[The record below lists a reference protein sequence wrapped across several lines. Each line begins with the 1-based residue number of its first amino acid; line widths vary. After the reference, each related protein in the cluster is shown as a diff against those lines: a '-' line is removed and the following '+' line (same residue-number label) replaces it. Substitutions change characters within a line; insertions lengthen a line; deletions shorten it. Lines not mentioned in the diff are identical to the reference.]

1 MSAGGDAMD
10 PLDALAQQFLAS
22 VRAGAPADV
31 AAFCARH
38 PEHAQDL
45 GALLPTLLALEQA
58 KERRSTST
66 NSAAALQVPRL
77 ERLGEYRIVREVGRG
92 GMGVVFEA
100 VQESLGR
107 RVALKVLPQAT
118 GGSGR
123 KLDRFRREAQ
133 AASRLHHTHIVP
145 VFGSGEHE
153 GIHYYAMQF
162 IDGGGLDQWIA
173 AQRAADAATALPVA
187 GRVRFAAHAIEQ
199 AAAAL
204 HGAHEQGVL
213 HRDVKPSNLL
223 LEHGTHVWVTDF
235 GLAKALAEDT
245 LTLSGDVLG
254 TPQYMAPE
262 QFAGHY
268 DVRSEVYALGVAL
281 FELCAL
287 EPPFRGA
294 SRAELMAR
302 IREGALRPLA
312 EVVPGAPRDLAVIAA
327 KAMAL
332 APADR
337 YPSAAALAEDL
348 RRFLAGEPILARPL
362 GAAQELWRW
371 CMRNR
376 ALAAATA
383 GAALALLVAA
393 VVGWTSYIA
402 TEQSR
407 AKAVDS
413 ARVARTESDR
423 ANANLALALGAFE
436 ELFDTIS
443 GPDPF
448 EAVDQDLQTGED
460 AAVVRSAV
468 SARDVAMLEQLLSF
482 YDQFAARN
490 ADSESLREQTARAN
504 RRIAAIL
511 ARLGRIDEAVT
522 ACERSL
528 AMYREVTSRDVTVDI
543 ASVHLELAQV
553 ELRKDQAG
561 SAAARCRT
569 AIQMLLADAGDHG
582 RAARYTMARAQLLL
596 ASSLTWRPGAPRGG
610 RPLGGPGGPGGPG
623 GAAASPG
630 QVPQAVRAE
639 ARQCLAECAQLVEEL
654 RKEDPQQVEFQVLEA
669 RCLLA
674 MDRAEAGR
682 TANDSGKRTERAI
695 ALMEDIVARHP
706 QVDAFRFELVEMLA
720 APPPRRGAGGPAAVA
735 TMPEELSR
743 LERGE
748 AVARQLVT
756 DQPDNPEYVHSLV
769 RVRLRL
775 GAALLHAAQPQRA
788 LEVVQAPVPVVAASK
803 GEGERAETDTG
814 YRIRL
819 VAVEARALYA
829 LDKKDEAR
837 SALERLFAMLPRGG
851 MPERLAGAAEL
862 RSLAEILEPMGL
874 GERLRQLRP
883 RPERG
888 R

>member
-1 MSAGGDAMD
+1 MSADGDELD
-10 PLDALAQQFLAS
+10 PLDALSQEFLRS
-22 VRAGAPADV
+22 VRSGGVADV
-31 AAFCARH
+31 EAFCALH
-38 PEHAQDL
+38 PAHAEGL
-45 GALLPTLLALEQA
+45 RVLLPTLLALEQA
-58 KERRSTST
+58 KERRSTAT
-66 NSAAALQVPRL
+66 NSAAALQVPQL

-133 AASRLHHTHIVP
+133 AASKLHHTHIVP

-162 IDGGGLDQWIA
+162 IDGGGLDQWIS
-173 AQRAADAATALPVA
+173 AQRTAAAATALPTVERA
-187 GRVRFAAHAIEQ
+187 RFAAHAIEQ
-199 AAAAL
+199 AASAL

-223 LEHGTHVWVTDF
+223 LEHGNHVWVTDF

-262 QFAGHY
+262 QFTGHY

-281 FELCAL
+281 HELVAL

-302 IREGALRPLA
+302 IREGNLRPLA
-312 EVVPGAPRDLAVIAA
+312 EVVPGVPRDLAVVAA

-332 APADR
+332 APGDR

-362 GAAQELWRW
+362 GAVQELWRW

-383 GAALALLVAA
+383 GAALAVLVAA
-393 VVGWTSYIA
+393 VVGWISYIA
-402 TEQSR
+402 TEQAR
-407 AKAVDS
+407 TKAVDS
-413 ARVARTESDR
+413 ARIARKETDR
-423 ANANLALALGAFE
+423 ANDNLALALGAFE

-448 EAVDQDLQTGED
+448 EAVDDDLQADEG

-482 YDQFAARN
+482 YDQFAADN
-490 ADSESLREQTARAN
+490 AGSESLREQTARAN

-528 AMYREVTSRDVTVDI
+528 ALYREVTSRDVTVDI

-569 AIQMLLADAGDHG
+569 AIQMLAADAGDHG
-582 RAARYTMARAQLLL
+582 KAARYTMARAQLLL

-610 RPLGGPGGPGGPG
+610 RPPGGPG
-623 GAAASPG
+623 GAAAPAGPG
-630 QVPQAVRAE
+630 QAVLAVRAE

-654 RKEDPQQVEFQVLEA
+654 RKEDPEQVEFQLLEA

-674 MDRAEAGR
+674 MDRAEGGR
-682 TANDSGKRTERAI
+682 NGSDSGTRTERAI
-695 ALMEDIVARHP
+695 ALMEDLVARHP
-706 QVDAFRFELVEMLA
+706 QDDAYRFELAEMLA
-720 APPPRRGAGGPAAVA
+720 SPAQRRVPGSQVVAAA
-735 TMPEELSR
+735 TPQELAR

-748 AVARQLVT
+748 ALARQLVA
-756 DQPDNPEYVHSLV
+756 DHPDNVEYLRCLV
-769 RVRLRL
+769 RLRLRL
-775 GAALLHAAQPQRA
+775 GAALLQASQPQRA
-788 LEVVQAPVPVVAASK
+788 LEVVQKPVPLVAAPKS
-803 GEGERAETDTG
+803 EGDRAEAEVG
-814 YRIRL
+814 NRVRL
-819 VAVEARALYA
+819 VAVEARALFA
-829 LDKKDEAR
+829 LGRQDEAR
-837 SALERLFAMLPRGG
+837 AALERLFAMLPRGG
-851 MPERLAGAAEL
+851 MSDRLSAAPEL

-874 GERLRQLRP
+874 GDRLRQLRP

>member
-1 MSAGGDAMD
+1 MSPGGDEMD
-10 PLDALAQQFLAS
+10 PLDALAQEFLAS
-22 VRAGAPADV
+22 VRGGGPADI
-31 AAFCARH
+31 AAFCALH
-38 PEHAQDL
+38 PAHAADL

-66 NSAAALQVPRL
+66 NSAAALKVPQL

-187 GRVRFAAHAIEQ
+187 ERARFASHAIEQ

-223 LEHGTHVWVTDF
+223 LEHGNHVWVTDF

-281 FELCAL
+281 HELCAL

-302 IREGALRPLA
+302 IREGSARSLA
-312 EVVPGAPRDLAVIAA
+312 DAVPGLPRDLAVIVA

-337 YPSAAALAEDL
+337 YPSAALLAEDL

-362 GAAQELWRW
+362 GAVQELWRW

-383 GAALALLVAA
+383 SAALALLVAA

-407 AKAVDS
+407 ARAVES
-413 ARVARTESDR
+413 ALLARSESDR

-468 SARDVAMLEQLLSF
+468 SARDVAMLEQLLLF

-504 RRIAAIL
+504 RRIASIL
-511 ARLGRIDEAVT
+511 ARLGRIEEAVT

-543 ASVHLELAQV
+543 ASVQLELAQV
-553 ELRKDQAG
+553 ELRKDQAA
-561 SAAARCRT
+561 SAAARCRA
-569 AIQMLLADAGDHG
+569 AIHMLAADAGDHG

-596 ASSLTWRPGAPRGG
+596 ASSLTWRPGAPRGI
-610 RPLGGPGGPGGPG
+610 RPMGGPGGGATPPGL
-623 GAAASPG
+623 AS
-630 QVPQAVRAE
+630 QAVRGE
-639 ARQCLAECAQLVEEL
+639 ARQYLAECAQIVAEL
-654 RKEDPQQVEFQVLEA
+654 REEEPQQVEFQLLEA

-674 MDRAEAGR
+674 MDRVEGGRAG
-682 TANDSGKRTERAI
+682 TDGGKRTERAI
-695 ALMEDIVARHP
+695 ALMDDIVARHP
-706 QVDAFRFELVEMLA
+706 HVDAFRFELAEMLA
-720 APPPRRGAGGPAAVA
+720 APLQRRGPGGPAGMASS
-735 TMPEELSR
+735 PEELTR

-748 AVARQLVT
+748 TIAMKLVT
-756 DQPDNPEYVHSLV
+756 DHPDNPEYAHCLV

-775 GAALLHAAQPQRA
+775 GAALLHASQPQRA
-788 LEVVQAPVPVVAASK
+788 LEVVRSPAPQAALQK
-803 GEGERAETDTG
+803 GESDRSETDAG

-819 VAVEARALYA
+819 TAVEARALFA
-829 LDKKDEAR
+829 LGREDESRA
-837 SALERLFAMLPRGG
+837 ALERLMAMLPRSG

-862 RSLAEILEPMGL
+862 RSLVEILEPLGL
-874 GERLRQLRP
+874 AERMRLLRP
-883 RPERG
+883 RPDRG